1 MEKDQNINP
10 ESQNEEIKETES
22 KEGIQEVQEDS
33 VEKIQEVQEDSVEK
47 NQEVQED
54 SVEKNQEVQEDSVE
68 KNQEVQEV
76 TPEEKIKELEDK
88 VARAFAEMENQ
99 RRRFEKE
106 KDDAFDYGGFS
117 FAKEAL
123 NLIDNLERSKQIL
136 ESDEV
141 LKDTEAL
148 KKTLEHFEIISK
160 DMISIFSK
168 NGITPVIS
176 IGKKLDPNQ
185 HQAMMEIDD
194 DQKEPGT
201 IVQEIQ
207 KGFMM
212 KDRLL
217 RPALVGV
224 SKKTKTQNDQ
234 KSEENEENSNN

>member
-1 MEKDQNINP
+1 MEKDQNINS
-10 ESQNEEIKETES
+10 EDQNEEIEETEV
-22 KEGIQEVQEDS
+22 KEEIQEEQRDS
-33 VEKIQEVQEDSVEK
+33 IEK
-47 NQEVQED
+47 NQEA
-54 SVEKNQEVQEDSVE
+54 K
-68 KNQEVQEV
+68 EV
-76 TPEEKIKELEDK
+76 TPEDKIEELEDK

-106 KDDAFDYGGFS
+106 KEDAFDYGGFS

-136 ESDEV
+136 ENDEV

-160 DMISIFSK
+160 DMVSIFSK

-224 SKKTKTQNDQ
+224 SKKTKAQNDQ
-234 KSEENEENSNN
+234 KNEENEENSDN

>member
-1 MEKDQNINP
+1 MEKEQNSNSENQNKETEEIKTEEQNNEPQP
-10 ESQNEEIKETES
+10 EDTSENKEEIKEL
-22 KEGIQEVQEDS
+22 
-33 VEKIQEVQEDSVEK
+33 
-47 NQEVQED
+47 
-54 SVEKNQEVQEDSVE
+54 
-68 KNQEVQEV
+68 
-76 TPEEKIKELEDK
+76 TPEEKIKELEDR
-88 VARAFAEMENQ
+88 VARALAEMENQ

-141 LKDTEAL
+141 LKGTEAL

-160 DMISIFSK
+160 DMVSIFSK
-168 NGITPVIS
+168 NGITPIVS
-176 IGKKLDPNQ
+176 VGKKLDPNK

-207 KGFMM
+207 IGFMM

-217 RPALVGV
+217 RPALVSV
-224 SKKTKTQNDQ
+224 SKKTKME
-234 KSEENEENSNN
+234 KEEKNEENKENSDN

>member
-1 MEKDQNINP
+1 MEKDQNTSSEN
-10 ESQNEEIKETES
+10 QNNDAEEIKAEELNIETQTNTPENN
-22 KEGIQEVQEDS
+22 KEIEDL
-33 VEKIQEVQEDSVEK
+33 
-47 NQEVQED
+47 
-54 SVEKNQEVQEDSVE
+54 
-68 KNQEVQEV
+68 

-106 KDDAFDYGGFS
+106 REDAFDYGGFS

-136 ESDEV
+136 ENDEA
-141 LKDTEAL
+141 LKETKAL

-160 DMISIFSK
+160 DMVSIFLK
-168 NGITPVIS
+168 NGITPIVS
-176 IGKKLDPNQ
+176 IGKKLNPNQ

-201 IVQEIQ
+201 IVQEVQ

-217 RPALVGV
+217 RQALVGV
-224 SKKTKTQNDQ
+224 SKKTKIKKDE
-234 KSEENEENSNN
+234 KSEENKENFNN